1 MKSRAVLWPSLLLLL
16 LASGGGAALLPA
28 AETTA
33 ALNVPAAT
41 DILATLR
48 SHHPRLLL
56 SPEDLDS
63 LRQRVTAVPQL
74 REWQDKLRDR
84 AQRILNE
91 PPSRYE
97 IPDGLRLLS
106 TSRRVVDRVYTLA
119 LLFHLEGD
127 PRYATRAWEE
137 LAAAA
142 AFPDWNPRHF
152 LDTAEMTH
160 AFAIGYD
167 WLYHHWTPDQR
178 DQLRS
183 AMVEKGLNPALEVH
197 RRSSGWHRVRHNWN
211 QVCNG
216 GIGMG
221 ALALA
226 DVEPAL
232 AAEFLAA
239 AIPSIQLA
247 MREYG
252 PDGAWAEGPGYWRYA
267 TQYNVVFLAALETAL
282 GTDFGLGETPGFRE
296 AGLFPLH
303 LTGPLGRTFNYA
315 DGGDGT
321 IRSPELFWLAQR
333 FSAPAYADYQARV
346 ASPQALDL
354 VWFPPGFPSGSG
366 PTLPLD
372 RYFRGA
378 EVVTLR
384 NAWDQREAMFVGFK
398 GGDNRANHSNLDL
411 GSFVLDA
418 LGERWVLD
426 LGADDYNLPGY
437 FGKQRWTYY
446 RLRAEGHNTL
456 VLNPGTAPDQD
467 PAGKATVTRFH
478 STPSQATAVVDLTAA
493 YAAHARSVQRGIALR
508 ERDSPAAHVVVQDEI
523 DSADPVDLWW
533 FLHTPAEVELT
544 PDARTATLKRGGKQ
558 LRAVLLEPAH
568 ARFAIREARPLP
580 TSPQPDRQ
588 NPNPGIR
595 KLAIHLPDTTRL
607 RLAVRFQPVL
617 SGSESP
623 SATASAE
630 PVPALRDW

>member
-1 MKSRAVLWPSLLLLL
+1 MKSRAALWPSLLLGLV
-16 LASGGGAALLPA
+16 ASVGGAPLLSA
-28 AETTA
+28 AEA
-33 ALNVPAAT
+33 PDALKVPDAT
-41 DILATLR
+41 EILATLR
-48 SHHPRLLL
+48 TQHPRLLL
-56 SPEDLDS
+56 SPDALDS
-63 LRQRVTAVPQL
+63 LRQRVATVSQL
-74 REWQDKLRDR
+74 REWQGKLRDR

-119 LLFHLEGD
+119 LLFQLEGD

-178 DQLRS
+178 EELRR
-183 AMVEKGLNPALEVH
+183 AMVEKGLKPALEVH

-232 AAEFLAA
+232 AAEFLAG
-239 AIPSIQLA
+239 AIPSIHLA

-296 AGLFPLH
+296 AGLFPIH

-354 VWFPPGFPSGSG
+354 VWFPPASLPGAGS
-366 PTLPLD
+366 PLPLN

-384 NAWDQREAMFVGFK
+384 SAWDQREAVFVGFK
-398 GGDNRANHSNLDL
+398 GGDNQANHSNLDL
-411 GSFVLDA
+411 GTFVLDA
-418 LGERWVLD
+418 LGERWVVD

-456 VLNPGTAPDQD
+456 VLNPGAEPDQA
-467 PAGKATVTRFH
+467 PTAKAAVTRFN
-478 STPSQATAVVDLTAA
+478 STPHQASAVADLTAA
-493 YAAHARSVQRGIALR
+493 YAGHAHSVQRGVALR
-508 ERDSPAAHVVVQDEI
+508 ERDSPAAHVVVQDEME
-523 DSADPVDLWW
+523 SAEPVDLWW
-533 FLHTPAEVELT
+533 FLHTPAEVELSS
-544 PDARTATLKRGGKQ
+544 DARVATLERGGKR
-558 LRAVLLEPAH
+558 LRALLLEPPQ
-568 ARFAIREARPLP
+568 ARFTVREAGPLP

-588 NPNPGIR
+588 NPNTGIR
-595 KLAIHLPDTTRL
+595 KLAVHLPDTTRL
-607 RLAVRFQPVL
+607 RLAVHLQPVL
-617 SGSESP
+617 SSAVSP
-623 SATASAE
+623 APTLPIETAQ
-630 PVPALRDW
+630 PLRDW

>member
-1 MKSRAVLWPSLLLLL
+1 MKSRAALWPSLLLGLV
-16 LASGGGAALLPA
+16 ASVGGAPLLSA
-28 AETTA
+28 AEA
-33 ALNVPAAT
+33 PDALKVPAAT
-41 DILATLR
+41 EILATLR
-48 SHHPRLLL
+48 TQHPRLLL
-56 SPEDLDS
+56 SPAALDS
-63 LRQRVTAVPQL
+63 LRQRVAAVPQL
-74 REWQDKLRDR
+74 REWQGKLRDR

-97 IPDGLRLLS
+97 IPDRLRLLS

-119 LLFHLEGD
+119 LLFQLEGD

-178 DQLRS
+178 DELRR
-183 AMVEKGLNPALEVH
+183 AMVEKGLKPALEVH

-232 AAEFLAA
+232 AAEFLAG
-239 AIPSIQLA
+239 AIPSIHLA

-296 AGLFPLH
+296 AGLFPIH

-354 VWFPPGFPSGSG
+354 VWFPPAPLPGAGS
-366 PTLPLD
+366 PLPLD

-384 NAWDQREAMFVGFK
+384 SAWDQREAVFVGFK
-398 GGDNRANHSNLDL
+398 GGDNQANHSNLDL
-411 GSFVLDA
+411 GTFVLDA
-418 LGERWVLD
+418 LGERWVVD

-456 VLNPGTAPDQD
+456 VLNPGAEPDQA
-467 PAGKATVTRFH
+467 PTAKAAVTRFS
-478 STPSQATAVVDLTAA
+478 STPHQASAVVDLTAA
-493 YAAHARSVQRGIALR
+493 YAGHATSVRRGVALR
-508 ERDSPAAHVVVQDEI
+508 ERDSPAAHVVVQDEME
-523 DSADPVDLWW
+523 SAEPVDLWW
-533 FLHTPAEVELT
+533 FLHTPAEVELGS
-544 PDARTATLKRGGKQ
+544 DARVATLERGGKR
-558 LRAVLLEPAH
+558 LRALLLEPPQ
-568 ARFAIREARPLP
+568 ARFTVREAGPLP
-580 TSPQPDRQ
+580 NSPQPDRQ
-588 NPNPGIR
+588 NPNTGIR

-607 RLAVRFQPVL
+607 RLAVHLQPVL
-617 SGSESP
+617 SGAVSP
-623 SATASAE
+623 APALPIE
-630 PVPALRDW
+630 PAQPLRDW